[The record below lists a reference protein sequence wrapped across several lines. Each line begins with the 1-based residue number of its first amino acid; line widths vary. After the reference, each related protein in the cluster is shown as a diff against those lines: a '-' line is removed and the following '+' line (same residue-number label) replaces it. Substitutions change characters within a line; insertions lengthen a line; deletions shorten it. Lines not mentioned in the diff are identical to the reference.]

1 MVSGKKAGTIR
12 VGTRGSQLAS
22 LQTEIVINKLLREHP
37 SMRFEMVP
45 ITTSGD
51 KDPTRPIAALGGTGV
66 FVKELED
73 ALLADEVD
81 FVVHSLKDL
90 TTELPTGLR
99 LAAVLSREDARDVLV
114 SKDNLR
120 LEQLPAGSK
129 LATSSNRRTAQIRAI
144 RSDLE
149 IVDIRG
155 NIPTRV
161 RKLDEGQCDAMVL
174 AAAGLIRLKLTDRIS
189 QYLELDS
196 CIPAAGQG
204 ALAAECRQNDKAI
217 TALLETIDDD
227 QTRVEI
233 TAERTLLKRLS
244 GGCSVP
250 IGAFAKASGNEL
262 KLIGCVAAIDGSEVI
277 RHEVVGSME
286 QPEELG
292 EQLAIKL
299 LKMGAESILY
309 GLKMLAPN
317 AISPP

>member
-1 MVSGKKAGTIR
+1 MSSGKKPGTIR

-37 SMRFEMVP
+37 KMRFEMIA
-45 ITTSGD
+45 ITTRGD
-51 KDPTRPIAALGGTGV
+51 KDKSSPIASLGGTGV

-90 TTELPTGLR
+90 TTELPKGLS
-99 LAAVLSREDARDVLV
+99 LAAVLAREDARDVLV

-120 LEQLPAGSK
+120 LEQLPAACK
-129 LATSSNRRTAQIRAI
+129 LATSSNRRTAQIRSI
-144 RSDLE
+144 RKDLE

-155 NIPTRV
+155 NIPTRL
-161 RKLDEGQCDAMVL
+161 RKLDEGQCEAMVL
-174 AAAGLIRLKLTDRIS
+174 AAAGLIRLKLTNRIS
-189 QYLELDS
+189 QYLDLDS

-204 ALAAECRQNDKAI
+204 ALAAECRQGDNAI
-217 TALLETIDDD
+217 IALLQTIEDL
-227 QTRVEI
+227 QTRAEI
-233 TAERTLLKRLS
+233 TAERTLLRRLS

-250 IGAFAKASGNEL
+250 IGAFAQASGSEL

-277 RHEVVGSME
+277 RHEIIGNTE
-286 QPEELG
+286 QSEELG

>member
-1 MVSGKKAGTIR
+1 MSSGKKAGTIR
-12 VGTRGSQLAS
+12 VGTRGSQLAV
-22 LQTEIVINKLLREHP
+22 LQTEIVIKHLLREHP

-45 ITTSGD
+45 VTTSGD
-51 KDPTRPIAALGGTGV
+51 KDATRPIAALGGTGV

-73 ALLADEVD
+73 ALLAEEVD

-90 TTELPTGLR
+90 TTELPKGLC
-99 LAAVLSREDARDVLV
+99 LAATLDREDARDVLV
-114 SKDNLR
+114 SKGNLPLDKLR
-120 LEQLPAGSK
+120 AGMK

-144 RSDLE
+144 RKDLE

-155 NIPTRV
+155 NIPTRL

-174 AAAGLIRLKLTDRIS
+174 AAAGLIRLKLTERIS
-189 QYLELDS
+189 QFLELDY

-204 ALAAECRQNDKAI
+204 ALAAECRENDKPI
-217 TALLETIDDD
+217 TALLQTIENAK
-227 QTRVEI
+227 TRTEI
-233 TAERTLLKRLS
+233 TAERTLLRRLS

-250 IGAFAKASGNEL
+250 IGAFAQVAGNEL

-277 RHEVVGSME
+277 KHEIVGDISE
-286 QPEELG
+286 PEALG

-299 LKMGAESILY
+299 LKSGAESILY

-317 AISPP
+317 TVSPP